1 MKKTVLS
8 LAILMGVSLSTSAQ
22 ITTVEKDLKT
32 IVNDSVSGWKK
43 GGLMSINAA
52 QTALVNWS
60 GGGEG
65 SYAISGIFSVF
76 ANYKNQKDAWDN
88 SLDIG
93 YGFLDQKVSGYK
105 KMDDRIDF
113 LSKYGRKAF
122 SNFYYSGL
130 VNFKTQFSPGYN
142 ASDVKISN
150 LFAPAYALSAVGM
163 NFIPNRY
170 FNVFFAPATYKLT
183 IVGDTALSNIGA
195 FGVNPGEKFRSEFGG
210 YARFIYSRNDFK
222 SEFLKNMSFTSKL
235 DLFSNYLNEPQNI
248 DVSWETIIGFKVNKY
263 FTVNINTHL
272 LYDADT
278 KWEDTN
284 NDGTPDKA
292 KIQFKEILGLGFS
305 YKF

>member
-1 MKKTVLS
+1 MKKSVLL
-8 LAILMGVSLSTSAQ
+8 LAILIGVSLTTNAQ

-65 SYAISGIFSVF
+65 SYAISGIFSIF

-113 LSKYGRKAF
+113 LSKYGRRAF
-122 SNFYYSGL
+122 SNFYYSAL

-142 ASDVKISN
+142 ANDVKISN

-195 FGVNPGEKFRSEFGG
+195 FGVKPGENFRSEFGG

-222 SEFLKNMSFTSKL
+222 SEFFKNMSFTTKL

-292 KIQFKEILGLGFS
+292 KVQFKEILGLGFS